1 MHIGVITNPR
11 SRKNRHH
18 PGRAHQLKQILGEM
32 GEVHTTD
39 SVDSIK
45 PVVREFL
52 RKRARYW
59 VADGGDGAL
68 HWMLNK
74 GMEVL
79 EEDEFAGMALPFPL
93 VPTKGGTIDF
103 VANNVG
109 IEGTAET
116 ILAKLKRSIEQDQ
129 RIEEVEVDSML
140 IEGIE
145 VTEDGEARFRTYGFA
160 CAAGGVG
167 QRFFQKY
174 YADKDPTPRTI
185 MKVVARALA
194 SLPVAMSPL
203 RHVRGLPQ
211 GMRTYASDL
220 FKPAQARVT
229 MDGMM
234 LPGTEYT
241 GIHVASMSINL
252 GNVFRFFTKAEQ
264 PGMMHALLGSPSPV
278 TVVMNLPRM
287 TQGKE
292 LRGRALID
300 RPCRELTL
308 EAVGD
313 ELLAPVIDGEY
324 YRNLRKVSFKLG
336 PRVRIPKVV
345 ADTSK
350 IQRRSA

>member
-1 MHIGVITNPR
+1 MHIGVITNPK
-11 SRKNRHH
+11 SRKNRHR
-18 PGRAHQLKQILGEM
+18 PERAQHLKNILGDM
-32 GEVHTTD
+32 GEVHSTD

-45 PVVREFL
+45 PVLRDFL

-79 EEDEFAGMALPFPL
+79 EEDEFADLSLPFPL

-116 ILAKLKRSIEQDQ
+116 ILAKLKRSIEQGK

-140 IEGIE
+140 IEGVE
-145 VTEDGEARFRTYGFA
+145 VTEDGESQFRTYGFA
-160 CAAGGVG
+160 SAAGGIG
-167 QRFFQKY
+167 QRFFSKY
-174 YADKDPTPRTI
+174 YDDADPNPRTI
-185 MKVVARALA
+185 MKVVARGLA

-203 RHVRGLPQ
+203 RHIPGLPESW
-211 GMRTYASDL
+211 RTYAEEL

-229 MDGMM
+229 MDGMI

-252 GNVFRFFTKAEQ
+252 GNIFRFFTKAEN
-264 PGMMHALLGSPSPV
+264 PGMMHALLGSPSPMTMV
-278 TVVMNLPRM
+278 WNLPRM
-287 TQGKE
+287 ARGKE
-292 LRGRALID
+292 LRGRELID

-324 YRNLRKVSFKLG
+324 YNNLRRVSFKLG

-345 ADTSK
+345 ADRPTVH
-350 IQRRSA
+350 